1 MGMGPSGGTAAGYA
15 STSLGTTGPED
26 PVHIYAA
33 TSHPL
38 LHYKVGKNTKAKNR
52 PYSPMR
58 PRNTPY
64 PTKSKCQTPEYIP
77 KIVNVKIFV
86 SYYWHNDLFVDDLC
100 VIIGCCTTFSITLS
114 RLCGNQNLPRHPE
127 RPTRNPELGKDLPYG
142 NPHGLRP
149 YEGVMQAIEY

>member
-64 PTKSKCQTPEYIP
+64 PTKSKCQTPDCI
-77 KIVNVKIFV
+77 
-86 SYYWHNDLFVDDLC
+86 
-100 VIIGCCTTFSITLS
+100 TFSDLQNYKKKGERGRIKTILVFTS
-114 RLCGNQNLPRHPE
+114 NQNWTTLGRWIRYEFRRKGNNPSVVWQHNFRFILTECPPRSFFCQIYF
-127 RPTRNPELGKDLPYG
+127 LFL
-142 NPHGLRP
+142 
-149 YEGVMQAIEY
+149 

>member
-1 MGMGPSGGTAAGYA
+1 MGPSGGTAAGYA

-64 PTKSKCQTPEYIP
+64 PTKSKCQTPEIKKNPNLVKYPLP
-77 KIVNVKIFV
+77 KSPVRCANRPFYTPQSPKPRPGARNCLNAVHAVQSAQPEAPRKTLAPPIGVRISPFAHRKALAQKYVN
-86 SYYWHNDLFVDDLC
+86 SS
-100 VIIGCCTTFSITLS
+100 GT
-114 RLCGNQNLPRHPE
+114 
-127 RPTRNPELGKDLPYG
+127 
-142 NPHGLRP
+142 
-149 YEGVMQAIEY
+149 A

>member
-1 MGMGPSGGTAAGYA
+1 MLTWNDNCKTEKESN
-15 STSLGTTGPED
+15 
-26 PVHIYAA
+26 VFIHKV
-33 TSHPL
+33 
-38 LHYKVGKNTKAKNR
+38 LHLNVFK
-52 PYSPMR
+52 
-58 PRNTPY
+58 
-64 PTKSKCQTPEYIP
+64 YIP

-86 SYYWHNDLFVDDLC
+86 SYYWHNDLFIDDLC
-100 VIIGCCTTFSITLS
+100 VIIGCCTTFSIALS